1 MSQDDIMRKRLIDH
15 GLSWAKFVLP
25 QVTETKRFLVKED
38 YYSKTFEWRTIF
50 SRYFE
55 SIDNFKSA
63 KKALESNSNVVDV
76 NFNINQGPA
85 IKNSYEL
92 IWSDKSL
99 TKMQTIYF

>member
-1 MSQDDIMRKRLIDH
+1 MKNEELIRKDLLDQ
-15 GLSWAKFVLP
+15 GLSWAKLVLP
-25 QVTETKRFLVKED
+25 QVTETKSFLVKED

-63 KKALESNSNVVDV
+63 KKALETNSNVVDV

>member
-1 MSQDDIMRKRLIDH
+1 MIQDDIMRKRLIDH
-15 GLSWAKFVLP
+15 GLSWAKLVLP
-25 QVTETKRFLVKED
+25 QVIETKRFLVKRD

-55 SIDNFKSA
+55 SLDDFQSTKDY
-63 KKALESNSNVVDV
+63 LESNSNVVDV
-76 NFNINQGPA
+76 NFNINQGTA

-99 TKMQTIYF
+99 IKMQTIYF